1 MYVYMYVCMINL
13 LFNDSSTDLVTPAI
27 TMKSVL
33 HLILINAHV
42 HGIISNLWVSL
53 ILQTVHEKNLS
64 TVRWVNQYCSVC
76 VYLGTWYPMAFMI
89 ATPYIINTYKVHL
102 VIIPVNLLYH
112 FHCQRTDPHF
122 INVHV

>member
-1 MYVYMYVCMINL
+1 MINL

-53 ILQTVHEKNLS
+53 ILQMVHEKNFQLS
-64 TVRWVNQYCSVC
+64 GE
-76 VYLGTWYPMAFMI
+76 L
-89 ATPYIINTYKVHL
+89 
-102 VIIPVNLLYH
+102 
-112 FHCQRTDPHF
+112 
-122 INVHV
+122 INVAVYVYIWVPGIQWLS